1 MAKSA
6 KANTTIG
13 KSAKANTTI
22 GKSAKAKTT
31 LHFETQLN
39 HQPQDIGKP

>member
-6 KANTTIG
+6 KAGTTM
-13 KSAKANTTI
+13 A
-22 GKSAKAKTT
+22 KSAKAKTT